1 MNNFLEF
8 VEKKIKENIKV
19 ESVVIVDN
27 TSKHKKHKFF
37 DMEKYHLKLNI
48 ESVYLKSLNPIEA
61 QRKIMTILSDEMKTK
76 IHALEIKI
84 K

>member
-48 ESVYLKSLNPIEA
+48 ESVYLKSLNKIEA